1 MNMKLFG
8 PELYYLA
15 LALVFFG
22 LSLKRER
29 QAKADYRVALFL
41 SALGVVVTGAC
52 LFERGY
58 LFFDAYRVD
67 LFSQIFKF
75 ALSLGLFL
83 VLTISHNLA
92 HIEERYHGEFYLFL
106 TTTTIGMMMLVS
118 SVELLTVY
126 VSLELSSYS
135 LYILVPM
142 RRGDGIDAEAGIKYL
157 LFGAVSSC
165 FMLFGL
171 SYIFGAT
178 HTTYLAEI
186 LPKLGQ
192 LVSSPVGLVGLLLAM
207 AGFFFKLSVFPFHF
221 WAPDVYQGA
230 ANQVTAFIATA
241 SKAAAVA
248 LLLRF
253 AALGNALGIAQGYVH
268 SFTQALMILSI
279 ISMTLGNLVAIVQK
293 DFKRMLAYSSI
304 AHAGYFL
311 IGILTL
317 QESGYIG
324 AVYYALAYLVMN
336 FTVFMVLSEV
346 ATDGRDLKI
355 AELAGLYR
363 RSPLLM
369 MSLIVGIFALA
380 GVPPSIGFTGKLLLF
395 TSAMNQGYFWLV
407 LIGAVNGT
415 ISLYYYL
422 KVIYA
427 AYYIDDPGLPP
438 VVLSQPMRLLNYA
451 LVAVVLGFGVFPD
464 RVVELAKAAI
474 RSVL

>member
-1 MNMKLFG
+1 MNVMLFG
-8 PELYYLA
+8 PELYYLGM
-15 LALVFFG
+15 ALVFFCLSLRRLPQVRLDYQIALG
-22 LSLKRER
+22 LSG
-29 QAKADYRVALFL
+29 
-41 SALGVVVTGAC
+41 LGVLVTAYC
-52 LFERGY
+52 LFQQGD
-58 LFFDAYRVD
+58 LFFKAYRVD

-75 ALSLGLFL
+75 ALALGLFL

-92 HIEERYHGEFYLFL
+92 QIEERYRAEFFLFL

-118 SVELLTVY
+118 SVELLTIY
-126 VSLELSSYS
+126 VALELSSYS
-135 LYILVPM
+135 LYILVPL
-142 RRGDGIDAEAGIKYL
+142 RRGDGIDVEAGVKYL
-157 LFGAVSSC
+157 FIGAISSG

-178 HTTYLAEI
+178 GTTYLSEI
-186 LPKLGQ
+186 LPRLGE
-192 LVSSPVGLVGLLLAM
+192 LVQSPVGLVGLLLAM

-230 ANQVTAFIATA
+230 ANQVTTFIATA

-253 AALGNALGIAQGYVH
+253 TALGTAYGY
-268 SFTQALMILSI
+268 SFTQALVILSI
-279 ISMTLGNLVAIVQK
+279 VSMSLGNLVAIVQR

-311 IGILTL
+311 MGILTM

-324 AVYYALAYLVMN
+324 SIYYALAYLVMN
-336 FTVFMVLSEV
+336 FTVFMVISEV

-363 RSPLLM
+363 RSPLLS
-369 MSLIVGIFALA
+369 MSLILGIFALA
-380 GVPPSIGFTGKLLLF
+380 GVPPSIGFTGKLLIF
-395 TSAMNQGYFWLV
+395 TSAMKQGYFWLV

-422 KVIYA
+422 KVVYA
-427 AYYIDDPGLPP
+427 AYFIDDPGLPP
-438 VVLSQPMRLLNYA
+438 IKLSLPIRLLNYA
-451 LVAVVLGFGVFPD
+451 MAALIIGFGVFPD
-464 RVVELAKAAI
+464 RLVELAKAAVK
-474 RSVL
+474 SVLL